1 MPDLVTE
8 IFGGEPYEYYPMG
21 NYVVRAPGVCGGRA
35 TFKYTRIEIFGTLD
49 RLNAGESIDDI
60 VEGYEGSGP
69 YEAVL
74 EAIRIGA
81 EHNLSSVAC

>member
-1 MPDLVTE
+1 MFLGVTPRNLKGTIE
-8 IFGGEPYEYYPMG
+8 SAPA
-21 NYVVRAPGVCGGRA
+21 RDPGVCGGRA
-35 TFKYTRIEIFGTLD
+35 TFKYTRIEISGTLD

-60 VEGYEGSGP
+60 VEGYEGSIP

-81 EHNLSSVAC
+81 DDNLSSVAC